1 MGFVYP
7 TYKTV
12 WRYYKSMKKVNRT
25 KSQLVQPDKL
35 LVDEQDKIEER
46 NHDTC
51 GPGCRIFLATSKM
64 ISRVVKIENEWVSE
78 WVKKMSNINKGDVL
92 ATE

>member
-1 MGFVYP
+1 
-7 TYKTV
+7 
-12 WRYYKSMKKVNRT
+12 MKKVNRT

-64 ISRVVKIENEWVSE
+64 ISRVVKIENE
-78 WVKKMSNINKGDVL
+78 
-92 ATE
+92 